1 MANIPNDEIWYTTW
15 YNKLLNIESLDLN
28 VEILS
33 NTYNNGK
40 GVIKFN
46 GNLTSIKI
54 NNRILKSIELPNSV
68 TSIGNSAFSG
78 CSGLTSVT
86 IPDSVTSIETG
97 AFQGCSGLT
106 SITIPNSVTTIGN
119 YAFGGCSSLTSVTIG
134 NSVTSIG
141 GYSFQ
146 GCSGLTSVT
155 VPNSVTS
162 IGSNAFYAIRNVN
175 YNGSANGSPWG
186 AKCVNGYVEDGL
198 VYTDNTKTTL
208 VSVGTS
214 LTSVTIPDSV
224 TSIGNGAFQG
234 CTGLTSVIIPDSV
247 ENIGSNAFNYCTS
260 LTSVN
265 IPDSVE
271 NIGSNTF
278 TDCTNLTSI
287 TIPDSVTTIGTYAF
301 QGCSGLTSVTIGN
314 SVTSIENGA
323 FQGCSG
329 LTSITIPNS
338 VTSIGNYAFSGC
350 NGLTS
355 VTIGNSVT
363 SIGNSA
369 FSGCTGLTSVTIPD
383 SVTTIGTYAFYNCT
397 SLTSVTIPNFVESIK
412 DYVFQNCTNLTSV
425 TIPNSV
431 TSIGNSA
438 FSGCSGLTSVTVPNS
453 VTSIGSNA
461 FNSVRNVNYNGSVP
475 INYWGAK
482 YVNGY
487 VENGLVYTDN
497 TKTTLVSVDTS
508 LTSVIIPNSVKNIVS
523 YTFADCTNLT
533 SVTIPNSVKSVGYN
547 VFSGCTNLTS
557 VTIPNSVTSIG
568 SYTFGGCSSLTSVT
582 IGNSVTS
589 IGYYAFNECTSLTSI
604 TIPNSVMSIEPYAFH
619 NCTGLTSVTIPGL
632 VKSIEGNVFRGCI
645 GLTSVTIPNSVTSIG
660 TYAFGDCKNLIS
672 VTIPNSVTSI
682 GNGAFYN
689 CKNLTSVTIGNSVT
703 SIEGNV
709 FQNCYSLT
717 SVTVPNSVTS
727 IGSNAFYGVGNVN
740 YNGSANGSPWGAKC
754 VNGYIEDGL
763 VYTDNT
769 KTTLVSVDNSLT
781 SVTIPDSVESI
792 GSNAFYNC
800 TGLTSVTIPDSVEN
814 IGNSAFSGCNGLTSV
829 TIGNSVTNI
838 GNSAFKGCSGLTSVT
853 VPNSVTSIGS
863 NAFYAIRNVNY
874 NGSANGSPWGAKCV
888 NGYVEDGLVYTDNTK
903 TTLVSVGTSLTSVT
917 IPNTVNMVYDGVF
930 YYNDKLQSIVIPKSE
945 IIDSSDFSGKVFNEL
960 DSPLSSIT
968 ILDQNPN
975 DVHLSGLYVDN
986 IYVPQNCLKLYEY
999 LYKDDEFMLSKL
1011 RAIPLNIRFRKK
1023 EYNESEDNESG
1034 VIIFDESKKT
1044 IYLDGVDYTQNVIDA
1059 SKLRGEIP
1067 SECYKDTTLSGV
1079 AYCSTAAAT
1088 AAKKATMPG
1097 FELVT
1102 GQRIFLQTTNKNSA
1116 TSNVTLSVN
1125 DTEAKP
1131 IKIGTANPSTSNFP
1145 VGWWIAHYDGTN
1157 WVLTRIYLTDSNT
1170 DTKVTQSA
1178 TTSGGYR
1185 KILLGYGSYTETGTE
1200 ISNSITN
1207 TVYETVDVEVQP
1219 STGKIFANEFV
1230 KNDGTSSQFLKADGS
1245 VDENTYSLSSHDHSG
1260 VYKPIQTAVS
1270 DPSVPTS
1277 GATTSTTFIDTI
1289 SQDTNG
1295 VITATKKT
1303 LPTASESTEGIIKI
1317 GTTSTTAAA
1326 GNHTHTFESLTSK
1339 PTTLAGYG
1347 ITDAT
1352 DTKVTSVDNH
1362 YTPETDEDA
1371 SSSATA
1377 SGGSNLAWSASVV
1390 TGVTINKDAK
1400 GHVTGVDVTSSK
1412 LPANPNTDTKVTQS
1426 YASASGYT
1434 YWRPLVIGYSS
1445 NSNEGFTPSGT
1456 TSTTYTFSTLTCQP
1470 SSGTIRARH
1479 FKVIDGTSSQFLK
1492 ADGSV
1497 DDNTYSKS
1505 SLTQTKNYTSNS
1517 AFYTNGSFTY
1527 FNSSDYMTSISSV
1540 NNSYTLVEFNDAS
1553 VTTTGTSINIPFNFP
1568 TVSGYLVGNENIH
1581 HFLLKNISNSNI
1593 TLTLVPPII
1602 QSVCI
1607 IGNLTP
1613 ITLQSNNS
1621 IEIST
1626 KVMNDNWIISKSI
1639 EMPITQKPKNVIYYT
1654 TSDGNVADIDESVN
1668 YSGANI
1674 VNNAYENGVGIITFD
1689 NDVRSIGENAFIDC
1703 NNLTSITIPDSVTS
1717 IREEAFS
1724 GCSGLTS
1731 VTIPNSVTSI
1741 GDSAFYDCNFTSVT
1755 IGNSV
1760 TSIGNGAFQGCSGLT
1775 SITIPNSVT
1784 TIGNYA
1790 FAGCISL
1797 TSVTIGNS
1805 VTTIGESAFTD
1816 CNFTSV
1822 TIPDSVTSIVNNA
1835 FGGCSGLTSIIV
1847 SDGNN
1852 VYDSRNNCN
1861 AIIETSTNM
1870 LIAGCKN
1877 TIIPNTVTSIG
1888 AYAFY
1893 SCSGLTSVTIGNS
1906 VTSIGENAFQGCSGL
1921 TSVTIPDSVTSIRGD
1936 AFSGCTG
1943 LTSIIIPDSV
1953 TSIGNKAFGYCSGI
1967 TSIIV
1972 SDGNNVYDSRNN
1984 CNAIIE
1990 TSTNT
1995 LIAGC
2000 KNTIIPNTVTTIGSS
2015 AFISCGGLTSVT
2027 IPDSVTSIGN
2037 SAFYGCTGLTSV
2049 TIPNS
2054 VTTIGSS
2061 AFSYCSGLT
2070 SITSLN
2076 TTPPT
2081 LTSNS
2086 TLPTHTTYIIY
2097 VPTGSV
2103 ETYKAARYWKNKASQ
2118 IQAIQQ

>member
-1 MANIPNDEIWYTTW
+1 MSNIPNDEIWYTTW
-15 YNKLLNIESLDLN
+15 YNKLLKTETLNSN
-28 VEILS
+28 VEVLS
-33 NTYNNGK
+33 NTYSNGK

-46 GNLTSIKI
+46 GNITSIKI

-68 TSIGNSAFSG
+68 TSIGSGAFSG

-86 IPDSVTSIETG
+86 IPDSVTSIETS
-97 AFQGCSGLT
+97 AFQYCSGLT
-106 SITIPNSVTTIGN
+106 SIEIPNSVTSIGT

-146 GCSGLTSVT
+146 GCSGLASVT

-162 IGSNAFYAIRNVN
+162 IGSDAFYAIRNVN

-208 VSVGTS
+208 VSVSTS

-224 TSIGNGAFQG
+224 TSIGNNAFQG

-278 TDCTNLTSI
+278 NYCTNLTSI
-287 TIPDSVTTIGTYAF
+287 TIPDSVTTIENGAF
-301 QGCSGLTSVTIGN
+301 QGCSGLTSVTI
-314 SVTSIENGA
+314 
-323 FQGCSG
+323 
-329 LTSITIPNS
+329 PD
-338 VTSIGNYAFSGC
+338 
-350 NGLTS
+350 
-355 VTIGNSVT
+355 SVT

-369 FSGCTGLTSVTIPD
+369 FSGCSGLTSVTIGNFVTSIGNGAFGGCSSLTSVTIPD

-397 SLTSVTIPNFVESIK
+397 SLTSVTIPNSVESIK

-425 TIPNSV
+425 TIPDSV

-475 INYWGAK
+475 INHWGAK

-497 TKTTLVSVDTS
+497 TKTTLVSVDAS
-508 LTSVIIPNSVKNIVS
+508 LTSVTIPNSVKDIGSNAF
-523 YTFADCTNLT
+523 YNCKNLT
-533 SVTIPNSVKSVGYN
+533 SVTIPNSVKSVGFN
-547 VFSGCTNLTS
+547 TFQGCTGLTS
-557 VTIPNSVTSIG
+557 VTIPNSVKDIG
-568 SYTFGGCSSLTSVT
+568 SYTFSDCSGLTSIT
-582 IGNSVTS
+582 IPDSVTS

-604 TIPNSVMSIEPYAFH
+604 TIPNSVINIEPYAFH

-632 VKSIEGNVFRGCI
+632 VKSIKGNVFRGCI

-660 TYAFGDCKNLIS
+660 TYAFGDCKNLTS

-682 GNGAFYN
+682 GTYAFYN

-754 VNGYIEDGL
+754 VNGYVENGL

-800 TGLTSVTIPDSVEN
+800 TNLTSVTI
-814 IGNSAFSGCNGLTSV
+814 GNSVTSIGTYAFYGCNGLTSV
-829 TIGNSVTNI
+829 TIGDSVTNI
-838 GNSAFKGCSGLTSVT
+838 GNSAFQGCSGLTSIT
-853 VPNSVTSIGS
+853 IPDSVTSIGS

-888 NGYVEDGLVYTDNTK
+888 NGYIEDGLVYTDNTK
-903 TTLVSVGTSLTSVT
+903 TTLVSVDASLTSVT
-917 IPNTVNMVYDGVF
+917 IPDTVNMVYDGVF

-975 DVHLSGLYVDN
+975 DVHLSDLYVDN

-999 LYKDDEFMLSKL
+999 LYKDNEFMLSKL

-1044 IYLDGVDYTQNVIDA
+1044 IYLDGVDYTQTVIDA
-1059 SKLRGEIP
+1059 SKLSGEIP
-1067 SECYKDTTLSGV
+1067 SECYKDSTLSGV

-1102 GQRIFLQTTNKNSA
+1102 GQRIFLQTTNTNSA

-1125 DTEAKP
+1125 GTEPKP
-1131 IKIGTANPSTSNFP
+1131 IKIGTATPTTSNFP
-1145 VGWWIAHYDGTN
+1145 ASWWIANYDGTN
-1157 WVLTRIYLTDSNT
+1157 WVLTRIYLSD
-1170 DTKVTQSA
+1170 
-1178 TTSGGYR
+1178 
-1185 KILLGYGSYTETGTE
+1185 
-1200 ISNSITN
+1200 TN
-1207 TVYETVDVEVQP
+1207 TT
-1219 STGKIFANEFV
+1219 
-1230 KNDGTSSQFLKADGS
+1230 
-1245 VDENTYSLSSHDHSG
+1245 
-1260 VYKPIQTAVS
+1260 QT
-1270 DPSVPTS
+1270 
-1277 GATTSTTFIDTI
+1277 
-1289 SQDTNG
+1289 
-1295 VITATKKT
+1295 
-1303 LPTASESTEGIIKI
+1303 
-1317 GTTSTTAAA
+1317 
-1326 GNHTHTFESLTSK
+1326 
-1339 PTTLAGYG
+1339 
-1347 ITDAT
+1347 
-1352 DTKVTSVDNH
+1352 
-1362 YTPETDEDA
+1362 
-1371 SSSATA
+1371 
-1377 SGGSNLAWSASVV
+1377 
-1390 TGVTINKDAK
+1390 
-1400 GHVTGVDVTSSK
+1400 
-1412 LPANPNTDTKVTQS
+1412 

-1434 YWRPLVIGYSS
+1434 YWRPLVIGYNAGS
-1445 NSNEGFTPSGT
+1445 EGFTPKST

-1479 FKVIDGTSSQFLK
+1479 FKVIGGTSSQFLKADGSVDDNTYSTSDHTHSDYVDLSSAQTISGVKTFSSGFNMNTDTSWTSSDRTIPFGANDDAIKIQYVSDDTNKGLTFNPSTGALKAASFVKRDGTSSQFLK

-1540 NNSYTLVEFNDAS
+1540 NNSYTLVEFDDTS

-1568 TVSGYLVGNENIH
+1568 TVSGDLVGNENIH

-1613 ITLQSNNS
+1613 ITLQANNS

-1654 TSDGNVADIDESVN
+1654 TSDGNVADIDESVD

-1674 VNNAYENGVGIITFD
+1674 VSNDYENGVGIITFD
-1689 NDVRSIGENAFIDC
+1689 NDVTSIGDSAFTDC
-1703 NNLTSITIPDSVTS
+1703 DNFTSVTIPDSVTNIGEEAFYGCRNLTSITIPDSVTS
-1717 IREEAFS
+1717 IGIRAFS
-1724 GCSGLTS
+1724 
-1731 VTIPNSVTSI
+1731 
-1741 GDSAFYDCNFTSVT
+1741 DCR
-1755 IGNSV
+1755 
-1760 TSIGNGAFQGCSGLT
+1760 GLT

-1784 TIGNYA
+1784 
-1790 FAGCISL
+1790 S
-1797 TSVTIGNS
+1797 IGNS
-1805 VTTIGESAFTD
+1805 AF
-1816 CNFTSV
+1816 S
-1822 TIPDSVTSIVNNA
+1822 
-1835 FGGCSGLTSIIV
+1835 
-1847 SDGNN
+1847 
-1852 VYDSRNNCN
+1852 NCR
-1861 AIIETSTNM
+1861 
-1870 LIAGCKN
+1870 
-1877 TIIPNTVTSIG
+1877 
-1888 AYAFY
+1888 
-1893 SCSGLTSVTIGNS
+1893 GLTSVTIGNS
-1906 VTSIGENAFQGCSGL
+1906 VTNIGNNAFDNCSSF
-1921 TSVTIPDSVTSIRGD
+1921 TSIEIPNSVTSIGSD
-1936 AFSGCTG
+1936 VFYGCTG
-1943 LTSIIIPDSV
+1943 LTSII
-1953 TSIGNKAFGYCSGI
+1953 
-1967 TSIIV
+1967 V
-1972 SDGNNVYDSRNN
+1972 SDGNTVYDSRNN

-1995 LIAGC
+1995 LITGC
-2000 KNTIIPNTVTTIGSS
+2000 KNTIIPN
-2015 AFISCGGLTSVT
+2015 
-2027 IPDSVTSIGN
+2027 SVTSIGDSTFSN
-2037 SAFYGCTGLTSV
+2037 CTGLTSITIPDNVTSIGNYAFSNCTGLTSV

-2054 VTTIGSS
+2054 VTSIGNS
-2061 AFSYCSGLT
+2061 AFHGCSGLT
-2070 SITSLN
+2070 SITSLR

-2081 LTSNS
+2081 ISIL

-2103 ETYKAARYWKNKASQ
+2103 ETYKAAQYWKNKASQ